1 MRGAAALAWLLTGVI
16 VASVPA
22 ILLLDAEAGPYSFDA
37 GEIVLNLGAVAAL
50 TSVGAVLALKV
61 PRNPIGWLLLA
72 SASIALLGGFAYAY
86 AGYALNGGHDL
97 PGVRL
102 AAAWNTWGWAL
113 QFAGLV
119 AIAFVFPD
127 GRLPSPRWRPA
138 VILGAVSFAMVL
150 IGGMLWEE
158 PLDAPFEEVQPLDVL
173 PYDVAS
179 VIHNVGLF
187 GMIATLVL
195 AALAVRSRFRGAQ
208 GELRAQIKWVAY
220 AAAVIPVAIV
230 AGTIEGVV
238 LESDPGLLTELPF
251 VGAMMAL
258 SAAIGIAVLRYRLY
272 EIDRLISVTLVYGAL
287 TATLATAFAAI
298 SLVGGVALGG
308 GSTLPTAAATLA
320 VALAFRPLRARVQSL
335 VDRRFNR
342 ERYEGMKRVDA
353 FLAELREGRAEPEA
367 TAAVLAEALSDP
379 TLRLYFWL
387 PRDSVHADE
396 RGRLVAELPASPAG
410 RTPVRRRELKL
421 GTLVHDPR
429 LGERPDLLDTVIV
442 RAGLAIEIARL
453 RVEVRHQ
460 LAEVEESRA
469 RIVSA
474 AHSERRRLERDLHD
488 GAQQRL
494 VSIGLDLRH
503 LQQGLGSDGETR
515 DGLDRA
521 VTSLTEAIAELRELA
536 HGMRPAALDG
546 GLAPA
551 LRELA
556 ARAAIPTEVDATGER
571 FTDEI
576 EAAAYFVA
584 SEGLTNAVKHG
595 GGSRVVMRAA
605 RRNGHL
611 VVSITDD
618 GRGGASAERGSGLT
632 GLADRV
638 EALGGSIELTSEAGQ
653 GTLLTVELP
662 CGW

>member
-1 MRGAAALAWLLTGVI
+1 MRGRRLLAWVVTGLI

-22 ILLLDAEAGPYSFDA
+22 ILLLDSKAGSYSLDA
-37 GEIVLNLGAVAAL
+37 GEVVLNLGAVVAL

-72 SASIALLGGFAYAY
+72 SAAIALLGGFAYTY

-97 PGVRL
+97 PGVRV

-127 GRLPSPRWRPA
+127 GRLPSSRWRPA
-138 VILGAVSFAMVL
+138 VIVGAVSFTMVL
-150 IGGMLWEE
+150 IGGMLWDE

-179 VIHNVGLF
+179 VTHNVGLI

-220 AAAVIPVAIV
+220 AAALIPVAII

-238 LESDPGLLTELPF
+238 LESEPGLLTELPF

-287 TATLATAFAAI
+287 TAILAAAFAAI
-298 SLVGGVALGG
+298 SLVGGVALGA
-308 GSTLPTAAATLA
+308 GSTLPTAAATLV
-320 VALAFRPLRARVQSL
+320 VALAFRPLRARVQTL

-342 ERYEGMKRVDA
+342 ERYEGLRRVDE
-353 FLAELREGRAEPEA
+353 FLAEIRDGRAEPEA
-367 TAAVLAEALSDP
+367 TGAILAEALGDS

-387 PRDSVHADE
+387 PRDGTHADE
-396 RGRLVAELPASPAG
+396 RGRLVAELPPAPAG
-410 RTPVRRRELKL
+410 RTPVSRGELTL
-421 GTLVHDPR
+421 GTLLHDPA
-429 LGERPDLLDTVIV
+429 LAERPGLLDAVIV

-460 LAEVEESRA
+460 LAEVEESRT
-469 RIVSA
+469 RIVA
-474 AHSERRRLERDLHD
+474 AADSERRRLERDLHD

-503 LQQGLGSDGETR
+503 LEQGLGSEDDTR
-515 DGLDRA
+515 AGLDRA
-521 VTSLTEAIAELRELA
+521 VTSLTEAISELRELA

-556 ARAAIPTEVDATGER
+556 ARAPIPTEVVATDER
-571 FTDEI
+571 FADEV

-584 SEGLTNAVKHG
+584 SEGLTNAVKHAG
-595 GGSRVVMRAA
+595 GGRVVMRAA
-605 RRNGHL
+605 RRNGRL
-611 VVSITDD
+611 VVSVTDR
-618 GRGGASAERGSGLT
+618 GRGGASATQGSGLT

-638 EALGGSIELTSEAGQ
+638 EALGGRIDVSSEVGR
-653 GTLLTVELP
+653 GTVLAVELP
-662 CGW
+662 CE